1 MKTHGNARLTPKG
14 RAQLVKRARAE
25 GIGPAAQAVGLSRR
39 TVAKWVRRHRLEGA
53 QGLLDRSS
61 APRHRPR
68 QTASSLEQRVLALR
82 RQRLV
87 GLAIARQ
94 VALPRSTVGAILRR
108 HGLGRLQALDPSPEL
123 VRYERE
129 TPGEI
134 VHLDTKKLA
143 RIVKVGHRIH
153 GDRRRTT
160 DGAGW
165 EYAHIAIDDHS
176 RLSYVE
182 VLADEKAVTTV
193 GFVER
198 ALAFYASH
206 GVAVQRLLTDNGSPY
221 VSRDFAALCRSQ
233 SLRHL
238 RTQPYRP
245 QTNGKAERMVQTLLR
260 EWAYVRPYPHSRQ
273 RTAAL
278 RPYLRHYN
286 HRRPHGGIG
295 YQAPISRVPKP

>member
-1 MKTHGNARLTPKG
+1 LGCLVWG
-14 RAQLVKRARAE
+14 RGAW
-25 GIGPAAQAVGLSRR
+25 GVGFVSSAMGFGLPRR
-39 TVAKWVRRHRLEGA
+39 TVAKWVRRFRAEGA
-53 QGLLDRSS
+53 KGLTDRSS
-61 APRHRPR
+61 APKRMPR
-68 QTASSLEQRVLALR
+68 RTSSALEQRVLALR

-94 VALPRSTVGAILRR
+94 LQLPRSTVGAILRR
-108 HGLGRLQALDPSPEL
+108 HGLQRLKLLDPPAET

-129 TPGEI
+129 HPGEI

-153 GDRRRTT
+153 GDRRRMRR
-160 DGAGW
+160 GVGW

-182 VLADEKAVTTV
+182 VLPDEKACTTV
-193 GFVER
+193 GFVSR
-198 ALAFYASH
+198 ALAFYERH
-206 GVAVQRLLTDNGSPY
+206 GVDVQRLLTDNGSPY
-221 VSRDFAALCRSQ
+221 ISRDFAELCEDEG
-233 SLRHL
+233 LRHL

-260 EWAYVRPYPHSRQ
+260 EWAYVRAYHHSRQ

-278 RPYLRHYN
+278 RSWLRHYN

-295 YQAPISRVPKP
+295 YQAPISRIPKP